1 LIKTLPSGKKIKLE
15 QSKRAKRGFYRL
27 PEIYLSWQSWSLSMT
42 ELQIILLVCAFVFV
56 GALYWWGKKN
66 DDQSIKRPFKHGQS
80 PAQTPEEE
88 NYGVVPVT
96 PASSV
101 SAAKKA
107 LDRAMSSAMA
117 IPSESI
123 AVGATSEVAQTV
135 SSMTVQ
141 NGNEA
146 MTERIAYDGNVVHAT
161 AAAQGASESVH
172 PTHAPAKEVDVQIFA
187 LLVLSPSRELTRMQI
202 HTAMEAS
209 RLSWQAQEG
218 VYAHLDAAGQVV
230 FQVANVVEPGYFPA
244 IDAAEFTTP
253 GVALVLNLPTSITP
267 YRAMDEFIT
276 VARKLNQSLN
286 GKLYDAHRHVIKESD
301 LRAMRD
307 YAQSIT
313 Y

>member
-1 LIKTLPSGKKIKLE
+1 
-15 QSKRAKRGFYRL
+15 
-27 PEIYLSWQSWSLSMT
+27 MT

-66 DDQSIKRPFKHGQS
+66 DDQSIKRPIRHDRS
-80 PAQTPEEE
+80 SAQTPEKE
-88 NYGVVPVT
+88 NYKVVPVT

-101 SAAKKA
+101 SAAKEA
-107 LDRAMSSAMA
+107 LNRAMGISMA

-123 AVGATSEVAQTV
+123 AVGATAQTV
-135 SSMTVQ
+135 SSITVQ
-141 NGNEA
+141 NENEA
-146 MTERIAYDGNVVHAT
+146 MTERIAYDDNVVHAT

-172 PTHAPAKEVDVQIFA
+172 PAHAPAKEVDVQIFA

>member
-1 LIKTLPSGKKIKLE
+1 
-15 QSKRAKRGFYRL
+15 
-27 PEIYLSWQSWSLSMT
+27 MT
-42 ELQIILLVCAFVFV
+42 ELQIILLVCAIVFV

-66 DDQSIKRPFKHGQS
+66 DDQTMKRPFKHDRL

-88 NYGVVPVT
+88 DYEVVPVT
-96 PASSV
+96 PAPPV
-101 SAAKKA
+101 NAAKRA
-107 LDRAMSSAMA
+107 LDRAMGSSTTTQ
-117 IPSESI
+117 PESI
-123 AVGATSEVAQTV
+123 AVAAVGATSEVEMASVMPSIETATSTV
-135 SSMTVQ
+135 GMDVQ
-141 NGNEA
+141 DENEA
-146 MTERIAYDGNVVHAT
+146 MTERMAYDDSIIHAS
-161 AAAQGASESVH
+161 AAAQQVASESVR
-172 PTHAPAKEVDVQIFA
+172 PAHTPVQEVDAQIFA

-230 FQVANVVEPGYFPA
+230 FRVANVVEPGYFPA
-244 IDAAEFTTP
+244 IDATEFTTP

-276 VARKLNQSLN
+276 VARKLNQSLD
-286 GKLYDAHRHVIKESD
+286 GKLYDAHRHLIKESD

-307 YAQSIT
+307 YAQSLT